1 MTSDPGLGSYRQ
13 TGDLPKQTS
22 CYTRHKCRKGISAV
36 WLFRLPASTVFCSLS
51 EPPGQCHTGSML
63 AGGSTRSQF
72 ECAVHPASTRLR
84 LCQSALRSGSF
95 FSMCRAACRSVSEG
109 QCHASRPFSFHA
121 AQHTAA
127 SVCNTSGTP
136 RPPSTAVAASETA
149 GSEDRGPDGKTPDW
163 ASPGEVITYTRSS
176 GGRYLPSPCA

>member
-1 MTSDPGLGSYRQ
+1 MVARRFVIYSRFMPDSRRRRRQ
-13 TGDLPKQTS
+13 TFNFQVQYRCKRCVAVSFASQH
-22 CYTRHKCRKGISAV
+22 RFGI
-36 WLFRLPASTVFCSLS
+36 LS
-51 EPPGQCHTGSML
+51 DPPGQRHTGSIL

-72 ECAVHPASTRLR
+72 ECAVHPASTMLR
-84 LCQSALRSGSF
+84 LCQSALRSGSCL
-95 FSMCRAACRSVSEG
+95 SMCIAACRSASEG
-109 QCHASRPFSFHA
+109 QCHAFRPFSFHA

-127 SVCNTSGTP
+127 SVCSTSGTP
-136 RPPSTAVAASETA
+136 MPPSTAGAASETA